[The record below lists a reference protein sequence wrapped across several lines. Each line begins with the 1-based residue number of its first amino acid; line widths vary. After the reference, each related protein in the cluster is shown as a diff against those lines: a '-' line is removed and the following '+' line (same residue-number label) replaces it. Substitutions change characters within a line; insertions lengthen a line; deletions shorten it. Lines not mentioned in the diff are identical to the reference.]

1 MEESKFV
8 LLKKDIKVYYD
19 KLQKVHGKKVK
30 LNLHMTD
37 YFTSNLTQN
46 QIVRLVQYVE
56 KLNESKA
63 MNIDKYL
70 DNTIKTH
77 NGYVYKSED
86 AFNNHPY
93 KICYISENRIDE
105 LIEKYKKKNID
116 LNDGEII
123 SFDLGESRHTIIA
136 HIKEYF
142 ELQNV
147 DIIKEKKIDRLVFE
161 YLDWQ
166 SVDLL
171 LNDLEDEIYNIIKSE
186 V

>member
-1 MEESKFV
+1 MEESKFI

-19 KLQKVHGKKVK
+19 KLRKEYGKKVEY
-30 LNLHMTD
+30 NLHMTEQ
-37 YFTSNLTQN
+37 FSSNLTQT
-46 QIVRLVQYVE
+46 QIVRLVQYV
-56 KLNESKA
+56 KQLNKSQA

-86 AFNNHPY
+86 AFNNYPY
-93 KICYISENRIDE
+93 KICYISEKRIDE
-105 LIEKYKKKNID
+105 LIEKYKNKNID

-123 SFDLGESRHTIIA
+123 SFDLGESRYTIIA
-136 HIKEYF
+136 HIKECF
-142 ELQNV
+142 ELQND

-171 LNDLEDEIYNIIKSE
+171 LNDLEDEIYNKIKSE

>member
-1 MEESKFV
+1 MEEAKFI

-19 KLQKVHGKKVK
+19 KLQGEYGKKVEF
-30 LNLHMTD
+30 NLRMTD
-37 YFTSNLTQN
+37 SFSSNLTQT
-46 QIVRLVQYVE
+46 QIVRLVQYV
-56 KLNESKA
+56 KQLNKSKA

-70 DNTIKTH
+70 DDIIETD

-86 AFNNHPY
+86 TFNNYPY
-93 KICYISENRIDE
+93 KVCYISEKRIDE
-105 LIEKYKKKNID
+105 LIEKYKNKNID
-116 LNDGEII
+116 LNDGEIL
-123 SFDLGESRHTIIA
+123 SLDLGESRHTISTC
-136 HIKEYF
+136 IKEHF
-142 ELQNV
+142 DLPNI
-147 DIIKEKKIDRLVFE
+147 DIIKVENIDRLVFE